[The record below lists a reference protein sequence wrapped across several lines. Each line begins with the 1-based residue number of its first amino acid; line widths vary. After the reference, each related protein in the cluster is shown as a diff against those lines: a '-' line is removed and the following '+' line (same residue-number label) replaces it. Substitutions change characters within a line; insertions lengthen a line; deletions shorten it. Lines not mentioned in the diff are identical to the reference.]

1 MTVLSQPSREQ
12 LDLSRVLE
20 ALSNPIRQRVVATLA
35 ANPDRAYNCGELLAD
50 LPKSTATHHW
60 RILREGGVIG
70 VRLDGRNRRPCL
82 RRDDLDAR
90 FPGLL
95 DAVLG
100 AVLTSAPSH
109 AGVIA

>member
-1 MTVLSQPSREQ
+1 MTERWQPTREE

-35 ANPDRAYNCGELLAD
+35 ANPDYAYSCGELLWD

-60 RILREGGVIG
+60 RILREAGVVG
-70 VRLDGRNRRPCL
+70 VNRDGRTHRPDL
-82 RRDDLDAR
+82 RREDLAAR

-100 AVLTSAPSH
+100 AVATSAPSH
-109 AGVIA
+109 VDVIA